1 MPCCHFLSLDKN
13 KSEEVEFVYK
23 ERCACSARSRVLVL
37 FTFYQSSRIVHALI
51 IDNLQTVNRGCRSR
65 MMLLLLLL
73 PCLLLLLL
81 LLLVVVVLI
90 KVATVSAR
98 RLWVIE
104 SDSITTTTTTATAAI
119 VVYDRSAVSTVS
131 RDWYVAKAQ
140 QRHHLG
146 AIVVRVVV
154 VERATI
160 PTAVKVLTEVTDAAV
175 SVKQTALLRLR
186 WFLSPLYTLAVVVEA
201 VATVYEQVVVQV
213 VRVEQGVVDA
223 DVWRYADRGQRC
235 RRDLHR
241 FVVDAV
247 QAARQ
252 AATALQVAS
261 AGTQADAGC
270 AGRRVV
276 VGGVPMQPQ
285 LSVMSAFSSL
295 KTENAE
301 ETD

>member
-13 KSEEVEFVYK
+13 KSEEEVVYK
-23 ERCACSARSRVLVL
+23 ESIGFAVCLPSCC
-37 FTFYQSSRIVHALI
+37 QSSRIVYALI
-51 IDNLQTVNRGCRSR
+51 IDNLQSVNRGCRSR
-65 MMLLLLLL
+65 MLLLLS
-73 PCLLLLLL
+73 CLLLLLN
-81 LLLVVVVLI
+81 VVVVLV

-98 RLWVIE
+98 RVVE
-104 SDSITTTTTTATAAI
+104 SDSTITTTTTTATDAAAI
-119 VVYDRSAVSTVS
+119 VVV
-131 RDWYVAKAQ
+131 YVPSVANRHIAQAQ

-146 AIVVRVVV
+146 AVVVRVVV
-154 VERATI
+154 VERAAV
-160 PTAVKVLTEVTDAAV
+160 PTAVKVLTKVTDAAL
-175 SVKQTALLRLR
+175 SVKQTVAAALR

-201 VATVYEQVVVQV
+201 VATVHEQVVVEV

-223 DVWRYADRGQRC
+223 DVRRHADGGQRR

-247 QAARQ
+247 QAARE
-252 AATALQVAS
+252 AATALQVAP
-261 AGTQADAGC
+261 AGTQADAGR

-285 LSVMSAFSSL
+285 LSVMSAFSFSM
-295 KTENAE
+295 TESAE